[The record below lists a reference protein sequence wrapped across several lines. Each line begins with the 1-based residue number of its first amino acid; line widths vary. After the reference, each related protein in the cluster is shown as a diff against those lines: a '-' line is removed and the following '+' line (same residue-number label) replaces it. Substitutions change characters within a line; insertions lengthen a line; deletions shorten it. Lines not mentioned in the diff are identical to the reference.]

1 MTGIHDSVQREFEK
15 NLGLVTELSHKINAR
30 PELAFEEHETSASIV
45 EVLRDSGKFTV
56 EKGVAGLPTA
66 FVASAGS
73 GELAFGLCAE
83 MDALPDIGHGC
94 GHNVIAAAAVGAA
107 LALAPFAEELGLTVR
122 VFGTPAEESGT
133 GKEIMVNRGVFD
145 GTHAAMMVHPSLKDV
160 VTPQLRAARSWRITY
175 TGRGGH
181 ASRPWSALN
190 AADATVVAQTAIGL
204 LRQQLRDGIRVHH
217 VVREAGAAV
226 NVIPDHAVADCMI
239 RADTIAEVDEVWER
253 VRVCFDAGAVA
264 TGTGVEYEALPSI
277 YREFRHDQDLA
288 PLFEAHA
295 RTLGRTFPDYP
306 DKMFGSTDMG
316 NVSLRIP
323 ALHPMLSFD
332 LPAEAGNHTAAF
344 ATAAGGADGDR
355 FVRDGG
361 LAMALTIADVARSA
375 PIRARLLRNPARPAA
390 TGRAVYRTMPETKSK
405 PID

>member
-1 MTGIHDSVQREFEK
+1 MAMSDITERITREFDK
-15 NLGLVTELSHKINAR
+15 NLDQVTELSHKIHAT
-30 PELAFEEHETSASIV
+30 PELAFEEYETSASIV
-45 EVLRDSGKFTV
+45 SVLEGSGFTV
-56 EKGVAGLPTA
+56 ERGIAGLETA

-73 GELAFGLCAE
+73 GDLAFGLCAE

-107 LALAPFAEELGLTVR
+107 LALAPFADELGLTVQ

-145 GTHAAMMVHPSLKDV
+145 RTHAAMMVHPQVKDV
-160 VTPQLRAARSWRITY
+160 VIPQLRASRSWRVTY

-190 AADATVVAQTAIGL
+190 AADATVLAQTAIGL

-217 VVREAGAAV
+217 VVREAGSAV
-226 NVIPDHAVADCMI
+226 NVIADHAVVDCMI
-239 RADTIAEVDEVWER
+239 RCDTIAEVDEVWER
-253 VRVCFDAGAVA
+253 VKLCFDAGAVA
-264 TGTGVEYEALPSI
+264 TGTSVEYECLPSI

-288 PLFEAHA
+288 PLFEKNA
-295 RTLGRTFPDYP
+295 RALGRTFPDYP

-323 ALHPMLSFD
+323 ALHPMLSFN
-332 LPAEAGNHTAAF
+332 LPPEDGNHTAAF
-344 ATAAGGADGDR
+344 AAAAGGPEGDR
-355 FVRDGG
+355 FVRDAG
-361 LAMALTIADVARSA
+361 LAMALTIADVAQSESV
-375 PIRARLLRNPARPAA
+375 RARLLQR
-390 TGRAVYRTMPETKSK
+390 SS
-405 PID
+405 